1 MDGKSFFFQARDLQ
15 EREKWIRALE
25 DTVLRHNQ
33 MRRVGGPPKSSR
45 PKWNSENGEPPTIQD
60 FDKKLAETDS
70 YLQLLLNQVSGLKSK
85 IDLNNSDI
93 NIPNSSTESSGEV
106 FASGDNGEEQA
117 RKLRSMKY
125 EDIANKAVGMTES
138 IKHAIVLLQIA
149 KNASAPQ
156 TDHQVKSFKTG
167 KSSELLNK
175 TTMGAEIHHPS
186 AESPRTSNITDYEAK
201 IGSSA
206 ASLHLE
212 TADLLQEP
220 KQSDN
225 TKGDMLPNNSAAR
238 RVLIEPEKDSPLNCP
253 VSQHPEKRKTSLKLV
268 QQTIPDE
275 SYESDSDDEFYD
287 ADESVEEF
295 DGGEYSS
302 NLTPVNSS
310 AIVRPQLS
318 LNLSAVD
325 SGIKVEDIF
334 SPITPELDENDENI
348 DYDKLYETVDDEDI
362 DMKSHGSVITHL
374 LSQVRIGMDLTKI
387 VLPTFILER
396 RSLLE
401 MYSDFFAHPDLFLDI
416 PDGNSPEER
425 MIRAL
430 KWYLSSFHAGR
441 KSSIAK
447 KPYNPILGETFR
459 CHWKPPS
466 KTNSSTQSV
475 MNTESFRCSN
485 EIAKESALPECGPD
499 ELTFI
504 AEQVSH
510 HPPISA
516 FYAEHVN
523 KRISTSA
530 HIYTKS
536 SFLGMSV
543 SIMSYILCIQKR
555 TR

>member
-1 MDGKSFFFQARDLQ
+1 MRKIGAQPKSTRT
-15 EREKWIRALE
+15 KWSSGNG
-25 DTVLRHNQ
+25 D
-33 MRRVGGPPKSSR
+33 PPK
-45 PKWNSENGEPPTIQD
+45 IQD

-70 YLQLLLNQVSGLKSK
+70 YLQLLLNQVSGLKTK
-85 IDLNNSDI
+85 IDLNGTEN
-93 NIPNSSTESSGEV
+93 NLSSSNQDNGDV
-106 FASGDNGEEQA
+106 FAAGDNNEENA
-117 RKLRSMKY
+117 NNLRRTRY

-149 KNASAPQ
+149 KNATAPQ
-156 TDHQVKSFKTG
+156 TDNEVKTFKSG
-167 KSSELLNK
+167 NSSELMSQTSGNDAKSDSIRLSTSPDNEATNEAIQVQDGLTK
-175 TTMGAEIHHPS
+175 NLATTSLICEKSDKNYCKSDSQMGDKIS
-186 AESPRTSNITDYEAK
+186 ESDVKRNIVIKSEHDSSV
-201 IGSSA
+201 GSS
-206 ASLHLE
+206 
-212 TADLLQEP
+212 
-220 KQSDN
+220 
-225 TKGDMLPNNSAAR
+225 
-238 RVLIEPEKDSPLNCP
+238 CP
-253 VSQHPEKRKTSLKLV
+253 QYIDKRKASLKLA

-275 SYESDSDDEFYD
+275 SYESDSDDEFYEAND
-287 ADESVEEF
+287 FVEEIDGVKCQTSSSIEQSF
-295 DGGEYSS
+295 DR
-302 NLTPVNSS
+302 
-310 AIVRPQLS
+310 VRPEILGFNEPS
-318 LNLSAVD
+318 LTRNDNYPLEPIV
-325 SGIKVEDIF
+325 
-334 SPITPELDENDENI
+334 SPMTPGMNENDENI
-348 DYDKLYETVDDEDI
+348 DYDQLYENVNDDEDL

-416 PDGNSPEER
+416 PDGKSPEER
-425 MIRAL
+425 MLRAL

-459 CHWKPPS
+459 CHWTVPPEKS
-466 KTNSSTQSV
+466 QSSIKSDLAAEK
-475 MNTESFRCSN
+475 MRCPK
-485 EIAKESALPECGPD
+485 EVAKESALPECSPD

-523 KRISTSA
+523 KRISTCA

-543 SIMSYILCIQKR
+543 SIKSLCSLLHLFVNFILLHLCFTKYKIR
-555 TR
+555 FRLESIM